1 VGLHPTEFARK
12 SAFDVAEPQATIGVA
27 QHIERL
33 TAPDGPPIPLRPSK
47 EIGVHHTRNI
57 RAICSGRN
65 IKPFSR
71 LPSASGHPASNP
83 SLTPNL
89 NGQLLST
96 RTPRD
101 NLSMKSLLTPGIC
114 LLAVAALLH
123 TGLVAPSAALVTYA
137 FYAALIAGLLL
148 AWRFHSSRI
157 FFALLVLFLAQQAI
171 SYFSSG
177 HVPAARPESTA
188 LAWVGLLLPI
198 NFVLLSFQQEKGFTF
213 SSVAPPSLLLF
224 VQSVI
229 VAVLCRPEPAAA
241 AQRALHHAVAPAPLP
256 FATLL
261 AFAAAAVM
269 LLTRFLLFH
278 KPAES
283 GLLWALAASFL
294 SLYFGGVGR
303 IPTAYFAAASFILAG
318 AIVET
323 SYLLAYHDEL
333 TTLPSRRAFHDALLG
348 LEPPYS
354 IAMVDIDHFKR
365 CNDTYGHD
373 TGDQVL
379 RLVASRL
386 ARVSGGG
393 QAYRC
398 GGEEFA
404 ILFPGKDTSEVLDHL
419 EKLRADIEASKLH
432 LRGPDRRQEA
442 RGPDRRN
449 QRARGRARARARA
462 GHAIRQLSRAASS
475 DELSVTASIGVA
487 TSRRENPSAEEVIQA
502 ADKALYR
509 AKAAGRNRIETAS
522 RRGVHPKAA
531 GIA

>member
-1 VGLHPTEFARK
+1 
-12 SAFDVAEPQATIGVA
+12 
-27 QHIERL
+27 
-33 TAPDGPPIPLRPSK
+33 
-47 EIGVHHTRNI
+47 
-57 RAICSGRN
+57 
-65 IKPFSR
+65 
-71 LPSASGHPASNP
+71 
-83 SLTPNL
+83 
-89 NGQLLST
+89 
-96 RTPRD
+96 
-101 NLSMKSLLTPGIC
+101 MKSLLTPGIC

-123 TGLVAPSAALVTYA
+123 TGLVAPSPAIVTYA
-137 FYAALIAGLLL
+137 FYTALVAGLLL
-148 AWRFHSSRI
+148 AWRFHSTRI

-171 SYFSSG
+171 FYFSSSFSFTSSFTSG
-177 HVPAARPESTA
+177 HVVTSGPGSTA
-188 LAWVGLLLPI
+188 LAAVGLLLPLD
-198 NFVLLSFQQEKGFTF
+198 FVLLSLYRERGFSF
-213 SSVAPPSLLLF
+213 SSVAPPTLLLF
-224 VQSVI
+224 VQAVV
-229 VAVLCRPEPAAA
+229 VAVLCRPQPLAA
-241 AQRALHHAVAPAPLP
+241 AQHALRHPVLPAPLP

-261 AFAAAAVM
+261 AFAAAAVI

-283 GLLWALAASFL
+283 GLLWALAACFL
-294 SLYFGGVGR
+294 SLCFGGVGR
-303 IPTAYFAAASFILAG
+303 IPTAYFAAAAFILAG
-318 AIVET
+318 AVVET
-323 SYLLAYHDEL
+323 SYILAFHDEL
-333 TTLPSRRAFHDALLG
+333 TTLPSRRAFQDALLR
-348 LEPPYS
+348 LQLPYS

-379 RLVASRL
+379 RMVASRL

-404 ILFPGKDTSEVLDHL
+404 ILFPGKTTTEVLDHL

-449 QRARGRARARARA
+449 QRGRAQT
-462 GHAIRQLSRAASS
+462 GHAIRQLSRVTRS

-522 RRGVHPKAA
+522 RRGVRSKAA

>member
-1 VGLHPTEFARK
+1 
-12 SAFDVAEPQATIGVA
+12 
-27 QHIERL
+27 
-33 TAPDGPPIPLRPSK
+33 
-47 EIGVHHTRNI
+47 
-57 RAICSGRN
+57 
-65 IKPFSR
+65 
-71 LPSASGHPASNP
+71 
-83 SLTPNL
+83 
-89 NGQLLST
+89 
-96 RTPRD
+96 
-101 NLSMKSLLTPGIC
+101 MKSLLTPGIC
-114 LLAVAALLH
+114 LVVVATLLH
-123 TGLVAPSAALVTYA
+123 TGLVAPSATIIAYA
-137 FYAALIAGLLL
+137 FYTATIAGLLL

-157 FFALLVLFLAQQAI
+157 FFALLVLFLSQEAI
-171 SYFSSG
+171 SYFSSSSFTSV
-177 HVPAARPESTA
+177 HVAAGGPERMA
-188 LAWVGLLLPI
+188 LAAVGLLLPL
-198 NFVLLSFQQEKGFTF
+198 NFVLLSLRKERGFSF
-213 SSVAPPSLLLF
+213 SSVAPPSLFLF

-229 VAVLCRPEPAAA
+229 VGVLCRPESSAAV
-241 AQRALHHAVAPAPLP
+241 RALHHPLPAPLP

-261 AFAAAAVM
+261 AFAAAAVL

-278 KPAES
+278 KPVES

-294 SLYFGGVGR
+294 ALYFGGVGR
-303 IPTAYFAAASFILAG
+303 IPTAYFAVAAFLLAG

-323 SYLLAYHDEL
+323 SYMLAYHDEL
-333 TTLPSRRAFHDALLG
+333 TTLPSRRAFHDALLR
-348 LEPPYS
+348 LQPPYS

-404 ILFPGKDTSEVLDHL
+404 ILFPSKTTAEVLEHL
-419 EKLRADIEASKLH
+419 EKLRADIEASTLR

-449 QRARGRARARARA
+449 QRARGRAQT
-462 GHAIRQLSRAASS
+462 GHAIRQLARATPSA
-475 DELSVTASIGVA
+475 ELSVTASIGVA
-487 TSRRENPSAEEVIQA
+487 TSRQENQSAEDVIQA

-522 RRGVHPKAA
+522 AGRRRVRNKTA

>member
-1 VGLHPTEFARK
+1 
-12 SAFDVAEPQATIGVA
+12 
-27 QHIERL
+27 
-33 TAPDGPPIPLRPSK
+33 
-47 EIGVHHTRNI
+47 
-57 RAICSGRN
+57 
-65 IKPFSR
+65 
-71 LPSASGHPASNP
+71 
-83 SLTPNL
+83 
-89 NGQLLST
+89 
-96 RTPRD
+96 
-101 NLSMKSLLTPGIC
+101 MKSLLTPGIC
-114 LLAVAALLH
+114 LVVVATLLH
-123 TGLVAPSAALVTYA
+123 TGLVAPSATIIAYA
-137 FYAALIAGLLL
+137 FYTATIAGLLL

-157 FFALLVLFLAQQAI
+157 FFALLVLFLSQEAI
-171 SYFSSG
+171 SYFSSSSFTSV
-177 HVPAARPESTA
+177 HVAAGGPGRMA
-188 LAWVGLLLPI
+188 LAAVGPLLPL
-198 NFVLLSFQQEKGFTF
+198 NFVLLSLRKERGFSF
-213 SSVAPPSLLLF
+213 SSVAPPSLFLF

-229 VAVLCRPEPAAA
+229 VGVLCRPESSAAV
-241 AQRALHHAVAPAPLP
+241 RALHHPLPAPLP

-261 AFAAAAVM
+261 AFAAAAVL

-278 KPAES
+278 KPVES

-294 SLYFGGVGR
+294 ALYFGGVGR
-303 IPTAYFAAASFILAG
+303 IPTAYFAVAAFLLAG

-323 SYLLAYHDEL
+323 SYMLAYHDEL
-333 TTLPSRRAFHDALLG
+333 TTLPSRRAFHDALLR
-348 LEPPYS
+348 LQPPYS

-404 ILFPGKDTSEVLDHL
+404 ILFPGKTTAEVLEHL
-419 EKLRADIEASKLH
+419 EKLRTDIEASTLR

-449 QRARGRARARARA
+449 QRARGRAQT
-462 GHAIRQLSRAASS
+462 GHAIRQLARATPSA
-475 DELSVTASIGVA
+475 ELSVTASIGVA
-487 TSRRENPSAEEVIQA
+487 TSKQENQSVEDVIQA

-509 AKAAGRNRIETAS
+509 AKAAGRNRIETAAPG
-522 RRGVHPKAA
+522 RRRVRNKTA

>member
-1 VGLHPTEFARK
+1 
-12 SAFDVAEPQATIGVA
+12 
-27 QHIERL
+27 
-33 TAPDGPPIPLRPSK
+33 
-47 EIGVHHTRNI
+47 
-57 RAICSGRN
+57 
-65 IKPFSR
+65 
-71 LPSASGHPASNP
+71 
-83 SLTPNL
+83 
-89 NGQLLST
+89 
-96 RTPRD
+96 
-101 NLSMKSLLTPGIC
+101 MKSLLTPGIC
-114 LLAVAALLH
+114 LVAVAVLLH
-123 TGLVAPSAALVTYA
+123 TGLVAPSATILTYA
-137 FYAALIAGLLL
+137 FYTATIAGLLL

-157 FFALLVLFLAQQAI
+157 FFALLVLFLSQEAI
-171 SYFSSG
+171 YYFTSSFTPG
-177 HVPAARPESTA
+177 HIAASGPGRTA
-188 LAWVGLLLPI
+188 LATVGLLLPL
-198 NFVLLSFQQEKGFTF
+198 NFVLLSLRKEKGFSF
-213 SSVAPPSLLLF
+213 SSVAPPSLFLF

-229 VAVLCRPEPAAA
+229 VGVLCRPESSAAM
-241 AQRALHHAVAPAPLP
+241 RALHHPALPAPLP

-261 AFAAAAVM
+261 AFAAAAVL
-269 LLTRFLLFH
+269 LLTRVLLFH
-278 KPAES
+278 KPVES
-283 GLLWALAASFL
+283 GLLWALTASFL
-294 SLYFGGVGR
+294 ALYFGGVGR
-303 IPTAYFAAASFILAG
+303 IPTGYFAAAAFILAG

-333 TTLPSRRAFHDALLG
+333 TSLPSRRAFHDALLR
-348 LEPPYS
+348 LQPPYS

-404 ILFPGKDTSEVLDHL
+404 ILFPGKTTAEILEHL
-419 EKLRADIEASKLH
+419 EKLRADIEASTLR

-449 QRARGRARARARA
+449 QRVRGRAQT
-462 GHAIRQLSRAASS
+462 GHAIRQLARGTPSA
-475 DELSVTASIGVA
+475 ELSVTASIGVA
-487 TSRRENPSAEEVIQA
+487 TSRQENQSAEDVIQA

-522 RRGVHPKAA
+522 PGRRRARNKTA